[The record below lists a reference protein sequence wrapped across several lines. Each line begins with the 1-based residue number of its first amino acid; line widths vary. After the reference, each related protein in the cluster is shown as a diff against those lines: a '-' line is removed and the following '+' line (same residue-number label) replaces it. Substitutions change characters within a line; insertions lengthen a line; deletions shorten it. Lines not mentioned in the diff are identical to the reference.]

1 MVGGVRG
8 VSRRQGGAEGVPINA
23 VCLCVRLLRLHVH
36 VALKIWSFGAL
47 TFNYCLTSSSALFF
61 CGALWPS
68 QRPGFGAAVSRMN
81 YDVLHQ
87 SQSYYSC
94 SFALGRGSRGWMEL
108 LSDFTAPQRIYI
120 SEGPGCHAGARLC
133 LTPEL

>member
-1 MVGGVRG
+1 MPFVC
-8 VSRRQGGAEGVPINA
+8 VS
-23 VCLCVRLLRLHVH
+23 VCCDSMFMCIDLDCGLEDLKLWCFNLHLLSDFV
-36 VALKIWSFGAL
+36 
-47 TFNYCLTSSSALFF
+47 FF
-61 CGALWPS
+61 CGVLRPS
-68 QRPGFGAAVSRMN
+68 QRPGFGSAVSRMN

-108 LSDFTAPQRIYI
+108 LSDFTVPQRIYI

-133 LTPEL
+133 LTLEL